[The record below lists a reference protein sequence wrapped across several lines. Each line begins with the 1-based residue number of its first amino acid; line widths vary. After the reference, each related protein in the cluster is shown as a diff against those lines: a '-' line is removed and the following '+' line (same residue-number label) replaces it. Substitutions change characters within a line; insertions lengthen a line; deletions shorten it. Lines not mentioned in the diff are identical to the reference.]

1 MKLLKPATK
10 LLKEAFAGAVAWV
23 IIGLILWLLGTTFSS
38 LWNFLGV
45 PSCG

>member
-1 MKLLKPATK
+1 MK
-10 LLKEAFAGAVAWV
+10 LLKEAFAGATAWV
-23 IIGLILWLLGTTFSS
+23 IIGLILWLLATFFSP